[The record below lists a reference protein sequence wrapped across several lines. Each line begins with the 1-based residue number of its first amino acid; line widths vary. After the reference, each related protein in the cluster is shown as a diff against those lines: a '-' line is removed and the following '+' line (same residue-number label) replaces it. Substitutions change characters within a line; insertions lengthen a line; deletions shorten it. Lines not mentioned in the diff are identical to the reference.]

1 MVAGGDTA
9 VSGFRQKR
17 AAEGVKGEVLHGR
30 TREELSDDELL
41 MHDTA
46 AQAAMVGTEN
56 MIKGTGEAIGGALDI
71 ASGVTSASGAGA
83 VVGAGLTGASFAVKG
98 ATAAATALQHS
109 RIKCKVSE
117 QTINLNDEMID
128 RILAERQMENTPQNR
143 RRIKRAILRAHGYKT
158 GYREELLRDQTAK
171 RSSRLAQMANAAAA
185 KPEHE
190 RTMMDRLALRMVG
203 GLGVRQTA
211 SGYNEE
217 AIAKNLGNE
226 DGMGAA
232 QKLRDQTNR
241 ISAMARGNRE
251 ARARAAS
258 PASSSSTPA
267 AASTTPA
274 PAATPSTAASTTP
287 APAPAAPARHTPPQR
302 TPTPVPP
309 RPVRTPATPAPA
321 PSSASASGASTPA
334 PPARHTPP
342 QRTPPPVPPRP
353 AAPAPAS
360 AAPAPRLPAMHPAP
374 RKPLPPAP
382 PKKKKVP
389 VQP

>member
-1 MVAGGDTA
+1 MGGNFAGFFSTNAAEAAGGVLGAVSGAINMVAGGDTA

-71 ASGVTSASGAGA
+71 ASGVTSAS
-83 VVGAGLTGASFAVKG
+83 GAGLTGASFAVKG

-287 APAPAAPARHTPPQR
+287 APAPA
-302 TPTPVPP
+302 
-309 RPVRTPATPAPA
+309 
-321 PSSASASGASTPA
+321 
-334 PPARHTPP
+334 
-342 QRTPPPVPPRP
+342 
-353 AAPAPAS
+353 S